1 MELQMENI
9 RRMMHKAGRKAE
21 KMWNRLANKVE
32 KKLDM

>member
-1 MELQMENI
+1 MELQMGNI